1 MNGILTLVLVK
12 IVIYMLAKNVY
23 LAMLLSLQTAGIMN
37 PSTENIVLP
46 SSDYLTNNH
55 RPRFDNKTTLK
66 SYWLP
71 EDLPTGSIVGHLSAS
86 DEDSGFA
93 GLIQYKISQGN
104 SKGRDHTLPYRWML
118 IYLSEKLVV
127 FYIIS
132 SCENVLF

>member
-1 MNGILTLVLVK
+1 
-12 IVIYMLAKNVY
+12 MLAKN
-23 LAMLLSLQTAGIMN
+23 ATFLSLQTAGLMN

-127 FYIIS
+127 FYKMSPI
-132 SCENVLF
+132 